1 MIRRVDTAHTP
12 ESLVGLIPP
21 GSRAVLLRSQGEIS
35 RKARYSLV
43 TGWPFL
49 SFRSWGAQCRLEC
62 EGRRIQQYGDPWLSL
77 ATLVAR
83 YEMGD
88 SVDVPF
94 PLGGCFGSWG
104 YDLKGF
110 LEPTV
115 GRRAAHDLA
124 LPDCDLGFYD
134 SLVVFDH
141 VEGVVLVVATGIR
154 PDGSRSARA
163 EQEQVGRWLRL
174 LETSPREG
182 EIGVDA
188 ARGVVGV
195 PGPEPRGS
203 MSRES
208 YLRAVVTA
216 QSYIRSGDIYQVNIS
231 HRLSRPWRGDSW
243 GLYRQLSSLSPAP
256 FGAWMDFGDYGL
268 VSSSPELFM
277 LMSGGRVETRPIKGT
292 RPRDADPVRDAQLSY
307 ELQSSDKE
315 RAELLMITDLLR
327 NDLGR
332 VCDYGTVRVPDLLRL
347 ERYAQVQHL
356 VSTVEGQLR
365 SDVSHFQALA
375 ACFPGGSIT
384 GAPKIRA
391 MQIID
396 ELEPV
401 SRGPYTGALGYLGFN
416 RESQL
421 SIAIRVALVREGIAY
436 YHAGAGIVADSD
448 PVAEYEETLVKAA
461 AFRQLQDIGVV
472 GEGDGRGVRVGG
484 AMSGGDVGF

>member
-1 MIRRVDTAHTP
+1 MIRRVATVHTP
-12 ESLVGLIPP
+12 ETLVGLIPS
-21 GSRAVLLRSQGEIS
+21 GARAVLLRSQSGTS
-35 RKARYSLV
+35 QKGRYSLV

-141 VEGVVLVVATGIR
+141 AEGVVLVVATGIR
-154 PDGSRSARA
+154 PDGSRAARA
-163 EQEQVGRWLRL
+163 EQEQAARWLRL
-174 LETSPREG
+174 LETPVPEG
-182 EIGVDA
+182 GPGDEVKDKIEPL
-188 ARGVVGV
+188 RG
-195 PGPEPRGS
+195 EMACAGS
-203 MSRES
+203 MTRDSF
-208 YLRAVVTA
+208 LRAVVTA
-216 QSYIRSGDIYQVNIS
+216 QSYIRSGDIYQVNLS
-231 HRLSRPWRGDSW
+231 HRMSRPWHADSW
-243 GLYRQLSSLSPAP
+243 ELYRQLSSLSPAP
-256 FGAWMDFGDYGL
+256 FSAWMDFGDYGL
-268 VSSSPELFM
+268 ASSSPELFM
-277 LMSGGRVETRPIKGT
+277 LMNGGRVETRPIKGT

-307 ELQSSDKE
+307 ELQASEKE

-365 SDVSHFQALA
+365 PDVSHFQALA

-421 SIAIRVALVREGIAY
+421 SVAIRVALVRDGMAY

-461 AFRQLQDIGVV
+461 AFRQLRELSTTENGRFGGQRI
-472 GEGDGRGVRVGG
+472 EDGITGSSV
-484 AMSGGDVGF
+484 